1 MSFFTLKLS
10 EENKKKKFSEIS
22 KINGEDEHFQVQ
34 ATGSVRN
41 RVPYNKLLT
50 NRACSVSKRLIMNE
64 TRQKEQQL
72 RRLFNAKCS
81 IQLDKD
87 DSGFWRS
94 W

>member
-1 MSFFTLKLS
+1 M
-10 EENKKKKFSEIS
+10 ENGIKDKIENFSLFEVKAPANNIG
-22 KINGEDEHFQVQ
+22 KRQFAGDVLRRMTQNNE
-34 ATGSVRN
+34 RN
-41 RVPYNKLLT
+41 
-50 NRACSVSKRLIMNE
+50 
-64 TRQKEQQL
+64 RQKEQQL